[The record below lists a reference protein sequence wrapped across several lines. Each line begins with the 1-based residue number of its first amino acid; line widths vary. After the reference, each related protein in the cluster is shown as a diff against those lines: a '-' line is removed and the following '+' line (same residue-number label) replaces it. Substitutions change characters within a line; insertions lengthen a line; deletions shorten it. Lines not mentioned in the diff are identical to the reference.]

1 MKARKQNLSSIL
13 KLICEMNK
21 IKCVVVD
28 DEPLAISLLENYVQK
43 VPFLELVFSAE
54 NPVDALGYIQNNES
68 DLVFL
73 DIQMPE
79 LTGINF
85 MKILG
90 DKQKY
95 VLTTAYSEYALEG
108 YDYHIVDYLLKPISF
123 ERFYKTALK
132 AQERFSVS
140 ESQKNSH
147 FFVKSSGQ
155 QHRINFDEILYV
167 ESLKDYVNI
176 KTENQEYIILDS
188 LKSLEN
194 QLPDYFLRIHK
205 SFIINLNKIKS
216 LSSKKVTLTSDHEV
230 PVGDMYRAVFLE
242 KMK

>member
-1 MKARKQNLSSIL
+1 MR
-13 KLICEMNK
+13 K
-21 IKCVVVD
+21 IKCIIVD
-28 DEPLAISLLENYVQK
+28 DEPLAVSLLENYVEK
-43 VPFLELVFSAE
+43 IPFLEFVFSSE
-54 NPVDALGYIQNNES
+54 NPIEALEYIQKNEV

-79 LTGINF
+79 LSGINF
-85 MKILG
+85 MKIAG

-95 VLTTAYSEYALEG
+95 ILTTAYSEYALEG
-108 YDYHIVDYLLKPISF
+108 YEHNVVDYLLKPVSF
-123 ERFYKTALK
+123 ERFYKSALK
-132 AQERFSVS
+132 AQERFSVN
-140 ESQKNSH
+140 ESQGESH

-176 KTENQEYIILDS
+176 KTENQEYIILDT
-188 LKSLEN
+188 LKSLEI
-194 QLPDYFLRIHK
+194 QLPEYFLRIHK

-216 LSSKKVTLTSDHEV
+216 LSSKKVILISDHEV
-230 PVGDMYRAVFLE
+230 PVGESYKSGFLE